1 MGDTHRRY
9 LPGLLPNSHPAASA
23 ELRLAETARATS
35 DFARGMVPTGS
46 PAVLLPGVLVDDA
59 IQLMRHA
66 QDVLASAVR
75 VELAA
80 GTSPRALAD
89 ALGEH
94 EDATRS
100 RSEMLL
106 DEVPAAISSEDL
118 ADQLFDLDTWVRRH
132 HEDDD
137 SRLTAHPVTD
147 AVLGHLHAP
156 PADQR
161 D

>member
-1 MGDTHRRY
+1 V
-9 LPGLLPNSHPAASA
+9 S
-23 ELRLAETARATS
+23 S

-80 GTSPRALAD
+80 GTSRRALAD

-118 ADQLFDLDTWVRRH
+118 VDRLFDLDAWVRRH
-132 HEDDD
+132 HEDGD
-137 SRLTAHPVTD
+137 SMLSAHPVTD
-147 AVLGHLHAP
+147 AVLGHLPAP

-161 D
+161 E

>member
-1 MGDTHRRY
+1 MGDTHRRH
-9 LPGLLPNSHPAASA
+9 LPGLLPDSHPAALA
-23 ELRLAETARATS
+23 ELRLAETARVTS
-35 DFARGMVPTGS
+35 DFARGMVPIGA
-46 PAVLLPGVLVDDA
+46 PVMLIPGVLVDDA
-59 IQLMRHA
+59 VRLMRHA
-66 QDVLASAVR
+66 QDVLVSAVR

-80 GTSPRALAD
+80 GTSRRALAD

-94 EDATRS
+94 EDVTCS

-106 DEVPAAISSEDL
+106 DEVAAAISSEDL
-118 ADQLFDLDTWVRRH
+118 ADRLFDLDAWVRRH

-147 AVLGHLHAP
+147 AVLGHLPAP

-161 D
+161 G

>member
-23 ELRLAETARATS
+23 ELRLAETARVSS
-35 DFARGMVPTGS
+35 DFARGMVPAGS
-46 PAVLLPGVLVDDA
+46 PAVLLPAVLVDDA

-80 GTSPRALAD
+80 GTSRRALAD

-100 RSEMLL
+100 RSEILL
-106 DEVPAAISSEDL
+106 DEVPADISSEDL
-118 ADQLFDLDTWVRRH
+118 VDRLFDLDAWVRRH
-132 HEDDD
+132 HEDGDP
-137 SRLTAHPVTD
+137 RLTAHPVTD